1 MTTAGKDYS
10 MTMVLIRAEEKNNSA
25 SLFEIPAG
33 YTKTDENMM
42 QHMMAQA
49 MASQA
54 SKKK

>member
-1 MTTAGKDYS
+1 
-10 MTMVLIRAEEKNNSA
+10 MTMMLIHAEEKSNPA
-25 SLFEIPAG
+25 SLFVIPAG